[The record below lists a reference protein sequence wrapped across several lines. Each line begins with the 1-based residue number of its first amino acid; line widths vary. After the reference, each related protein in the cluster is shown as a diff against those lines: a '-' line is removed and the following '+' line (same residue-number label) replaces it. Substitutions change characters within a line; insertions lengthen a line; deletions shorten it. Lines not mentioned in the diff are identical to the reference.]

1 MDSLQADHAC
11 QLSVIS
17 WLQVTLECACKLGFL
32 ALIEAK
38 RYCHFSLAFSCVK
51 FMLNKQSPA
60 LSLSVDHPMLFSIES
75 LQECSQ
81 LVESLEDGTAF
92 AGKALE
98 RCLHTL
104 SHLLQLVFLSI
115 AVYFIPNKQ
124 SPALLLSVD
133 CPTLLSIEG
142 LQECS

>member
-1 MDSLQADHAC
+1 
-11 QLSVIS
+11 
-17 WLQVTLECACKLGFL
+17 
-32 ALIEAK
+32 
-38 RYCHFSLAFSCVK
+38 
-51 FMLNKQSPA
+51 MLNKQSPA